1 MDTRTRADM
10 QVLLIEDDAT
20 LGSGLKT
27 ALEQTGLPVCWR
39 TTARDARAEMDD
51 NRFSAILLDLG
62 LPDDDGLVFLKRLRH
77 GGDAT
82 PVIVITANAQRDTR
96 LDGLNGGADDYI
108 TKPYDLDELI
118 ARLRVILRRGQGLAS
133 DLVPFGDFEL
143 DLTGRVVKSGDATIR
158 LTQREFRVLAMLAAR
173 AGRWVSKSDLEE
185 TVYELSVDIES
196 NTIEAAV
203 YGLRKKLGTQVI
215 LTARGLGY
223 MVAR

>member
-10 QVLLIEDDAT
+10 QVLLIEDDTA
-20 LGSGLKT
+20 LGTGLKA
-27 ALEQTGLPVCWR
+27 ALEQTGLPVCWT
-39 TTARDARAEMDD
+39 TTAAKARDEIDTG
-51 NRFSAILLDLG
+51 RFSAILLDLG
-62 LPDDDGLVFLKRLRH
+62 LPDEDGLTFLKRLRH
-77 GGDAT
+77 DGDAT

-96 LDGLNGGADDYI
+96 LLGLNGGADDYI
-108 TKPYDLDELI
+108 TKPYDLDEVI
-118 ARLRVILRRGQGLAS
+118 ARLGVVLRRSQGLAS
-133 DLVPFGDFEL
+133 DFVPFGAYEL
-143 DLTGRVVKSGDATIR
+143 DLKGRVVKTPEASIR

-185 TVYELSVDIES
+185 TVYDLSVDIES
-196 NTIEAAV
+196 NTIEAAI

>member
-20 LGSGLKT
+20 LGAGLKT
-27 ALEQTGLPVCWR
+27 ALEGTGLPVCW
-39 TTARDARAEMDD
+39 TTSAAGARAEIDT

-62 LPDDDGLVFLKRLRH
+62 LPDEDGLTFLKRLRH

-82 PVIVITANAQRDTR
+82 PVLVITANAQRDSR
-96 LDGLNGGADDYI
+96 LNGLNGGADDYI
-108 TKPYDLDELI
+108 TKPYDLDEVI
-118 ARLRVILRRGQGLAS
+118 ARLGVVLRRGQGMAS
-133 DLVPFGDFEL
+133 ELLPFGVYEL
-143 DLTGRVVKSGDATIR
+143 DLKGRVVRSGDATIH
-158 LTQREFRVLAMLAAR
+158 LTPREFRVLAMLVAR
-173 AGRWVSKSDLEE
+173 AGRWVSKGDLEE
-185 TVYELSVDIES
+185 TVYDLSIDIES
-196 NTIEAAV
+196 NTIEAAI